1 MQAKK
6 LIGAAVVVASLGGLA
21 IAGDREAIPEKV
33 RALAAKIFQ
42 GQEPKIA
49 RVAVYE
55 VKGRDASGRE
65 LALLVTEDGAPFRQ
79 ILAATPAPANGPR
92 AFLGVRF
99 ASQDDPTV
107 AGTIEG
113 TAAAKAGLKN
123 GDKILQVGER
133 GTGSATEL
141 MAALGA
147 CQPGQ
152 KVKLVIERDG
162 WKKTIEVT
170 LGTRPAKL
178 DDGDDD
184 EDEDHDERSE
194 QHDKSMQKHDE
205 RGEHHGKGEKD
216 DDDDDR

>member
-42 GQEPKIA
+42 GQDPKIS

-55 VKGRDASGRE
+55 VKGKDASGRE

-79 ILAATPAPANGPR
+79 IMAATPAPTTGARP
-92 AFLGVRF
+92 FLGIRF
-99 ASQDDPTV
+99 TSADEATV
-107 AGTIEG
+107 AGTFPG
-113 TAAAKAGLKN
+113 TAAEKAGLKQ
-123 GDKILQVGER
+123 GDRIVQVGDR
-133 GTGSATEL
+133 AIGSATEL
-141 MAALGA
+141 AEALGA

-162 WKKTIEVT
+162 WKKTIDVT
-170 LGTRPAKL
+170 LGVRPAKL
-178 DDGDDD
+178 DEDDD

-194 QHDKSMQKHDE
+194 HNEKSMKKPDE
-205 RGEHHGKGEKD
+205 RGEKD
-216 DDDDDR
+216 DD